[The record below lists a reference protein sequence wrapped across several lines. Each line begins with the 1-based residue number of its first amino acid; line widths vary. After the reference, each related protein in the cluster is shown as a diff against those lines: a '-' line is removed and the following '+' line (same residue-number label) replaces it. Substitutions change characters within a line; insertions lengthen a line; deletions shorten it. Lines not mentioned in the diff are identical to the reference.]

1 MRRHAVKS
9 HRTRLAALLLTGFA
23 ASCGYH
29 TGGRADLIPKAVHT
43 IAVPAFTN
51 ITARYKLTDQ
61 LPQAISREFIA
72 RTRYRVVSD
81 PEAADAVLDGAVL
94 GYNSFPTVFDPKTG
108 RASAVELRV
117 VMRLSLRERATGK
130 VLYSR
135 PNFEIRERYQI
146 SIDPAAFFEESD
158 SALLRAGQQTA
169 RQVVSSILES
179 F

>member
-1 MRRHAVKS
+1 MRRPAVIP
-9 HRTRLAALLLTGFA
+9 AALPAAILAVMLA

-29 TGGRADLIPKAVHT
+29 TGGRADLIPKTVHT
-43 IAVPAFTN
+43 IAVPAFAN
-51 ITARYKLTDQ
+51 VTARYKLTDQ

-72 RTRYRVVSD
+72 RTRYRVVTD
-81 PEAADAVLDGAVL
+81 PETADAVLDGAVL
-94 GYNSFPTVFDPKTG
+94 GYNSFPTVFDPATG

-117 VMRLSLRERATGK
+117 VMRLNLRERATGK

-158 SALLRAGQQTA
+158 SALLRASQQTA

>member
-1 MRRHAVKS
+1 MRLVV
-9 HRTRLAALLLTGFA
+9 LFLIGFA

-29 TGGRADLIPKAVHT
+29 AGGRADLIPKTVHT

-51 ITARYKLTDQ
+51 VTARYKLTDQ

-72 RTRYRVVSD
+72 RTRYRVVTD
-81 PEAADAVLDGAVL
+81 PETADVVLDGAVL

-130 VLYSR
+130 VLFNR
-135 PNFEIRERYQI
+135 PNFEMRERYQI

-158 SALLRAGQQTA
+158 SALLRASQQTA

>member
-1 MRRHAVKS
+1 MKPAAV
-9 HRTRLAALLLTGFA
+9 LCAALL

-29 TGGRADLIPKAVHT
+29 GGGRAELIPNTVHT

-51 ITARYKLTDQ
+51 ATTHYKLTDQ
-61 LPQAISREFIA
+61 LPQAITREFIT
-72 RTRYRVVSD
+72 RTRYRVTPDTES
-81 PEAADAVLDGAVL
+81 ADAILDGTVL
-94 GYNSFPTVFDPKTG
+94 GYNSFPTVFDPATG

-117 VMRLSLRERATGK
+117 VMRISLRERATGK
-130 VLYSR
+130 ILYSR

-158 SALLRAGQQTA
+158 SALLRASEQTA
-169 RQVVSSILES
+169 RQVVSSILEA

>member
-1 MRRHAVKS
+1 MK
-9 HRTRLAALLLTGFA
+9 LAALLASILAATLT

-29 TGGRADLIPKAVHT
+29 TGGRADLIPKTVHT

-51 ITARYKLTDQ
+51 VTTRYKLTDQ
-61 LPQAISREFIA
+61 LPQAIAREFIA
-72 RTRYRVVSD
+72 RTRYRVVAN

-94 GYNSFPTVFDPKTG
+94 GYNSFPTVFDPATG

-117 VMRLSLRERATGK
+117 VLRMSLRERATGK

-135 PNFEIRERYQI
+135 PNFEVRERYQI
-146 SIDPAAFFEESD
+146 SIDAAAFFEESD
-158 SALLRAGQQTA
+158 AALIRASQQTA